1 MNYDS
6 TMAMNETMNERMQ
19 TKSSIPFRTRA
30 KSMLSQKSSPSYA
43 TKEEIEQNQSK
54 GISVFDK
61 IKKVFSS
68 RTNNGAA
75 SLQILS
81 NQGKN
86 EKMMMTQGNGTTI
99 SKERTQLRTNIP
111 NIPEDFNDMGLKN
124 NPDVM
129 KDHCIEWQPVFH
141 ETCQIKLPVEDTPK
155 IKMPE
160 EAIDEWIQNNSKVYK
175 NRPNLNENNKKIAEG
190 KTNDSQ
196 NSCSV
201 NTKLSQS
208 SCMGTNKDEPYAK
221 FKYYYN
227 YYLVDEYLDSLAESE
242 NKKRDMSGLNEEGEL
257 YDNLNLNVKPILTT
271 KERLESGVPYD
282 PKNLLM

>member
-1 MNYDS
+1 MNYES
-6 TMAMNETMNERMQ
+6 TSAMNETMNERLYKQ
-19 TKSSIPFRTRA
+19 NSIPFRTRT
-30 KSMLSQKSSPSYA
+30 KSMLLQKTLPSNVSKQE
-43 TKEEIEQNQSK
+43 TQNQSK

-68 RTNNGAA
+68 RTNDAA
-75 SLQILS
+75 TTLQIAP
-81 NQGKN
+81 NQRTN
-86 EKMMMTQGNGTTI
+86 EKTLNKEGTGLPL

-111 NIPEDFNDMGLKN
+111 YITDPLNDLNLRNGS
-124 NPDVM
+124 DII

-141 ETCQIKLPVEDTPK
+141 ETCQIKLPVEDNTTK
-155 IKMPE
+155 IKIPE

-175 NRPNLNENNKKIAEG
+175 PNPNLNQKSSPD

-196 NSCSV
+196 NGSCV

-208 SCMGTNKDEPYAK
+208 SACIGSNKEEPYAK

-257 YDNLNLNVKPILTT
+257 YDNINLNVKPILTT

>member
-1 MNYDS
+1 MNYES
-6 TMAMNETMNERMQ
+6 INAMNETMNERMYKQ
-19 TKSSIPFRTRA
+19 NSIPFRTRA
-30 KSMLSQKSSPSYA
+30 KSMLPQKIPPSNA
-43 TKEEIEQNQSK
+43 NKQETQNQSK

-68 RTNNGAA
+68 RTNDAA
-75 SLQILS
+75 TTLQIAP
-81 NQGKN
+81 NQRTN
-86 EKMMMTQGNGTTI
+86 EKPLNQEGNGLPL
-99 SKERTQLRTNIP
+99 SRERTQLRANIP
-111 NIPEDFNDMGLKN
+111 YITDPLNDLN
-124 NPDVM
+124 VRNDSDIM

-141 ETCQIKLPVEDTPK
+141 ETCQIKLPVEDNTTKVK
-155 IKMPE
+155 IPE
-160 EAIDEWIQNNSKVYK
+160 EAIDEWIQNNAKVYK
-175 NRPNLNENNKKIAEG
+175 PNPNLNKKLSQE

-196 NSCSV
+196 NGSCV
-201 NTKLSQS
+201 NTKSLQS
-208 SCMGTNKDEPYAK
+208 SGCLGSNKEEPYAK

-257 YDNLNLNVKPILTT
+257 YDNINLNVKPILTT